1 MSNEHIKYIKKLKRN
16 KMLVFLTQILIF
28 LVFIIMWQ
36 ISANLQ
42 LINTFLTSSPLN
54 ILKTIINLF
63 NANNLFN
70 HIWVTLYE
78 TLISF
83 TLSIIIGII
92 VASVIC
98 WLNFVIIDTYFGLP
112 QQPGVKGVQT
122 VGDSIEKRNG
132 DIAGGFF
139 QGNILCSPDASA
151 GTLIASI
158 GYMILGIPG
167 GILAAFFVFMGNRLC
182 ADPGYAGTTGSL
194 TITVMLFVCSFVGL
208 TPEMFIA
215 GICIAIL
222 TIQGIDQVRASIIL
236 GKIAKKFNRHAK
248 E

>member
-1 MSNEHIKYIKKLKRN
+1 MNE
-16 KMLVFLTQILIF
+16 
-28 LVFIIMWQ
+28 
-36 ISANLQ
+36 
-42 LINTFLTSSPLN
+42 
-54 ILKTIINLF
+54 
-63 NANNLFN
+63 
-70 HIWVTLYE
+70 
-78 TLISF
+78 
-83 TLSIIIGII
+83 IIGII

-167 GILAAFFVFMGNRLC
+167 GRRAAFFVFMGNRLC

-194 TITVMLFVCSFVGL
+194 TITVILFVCSFVGL

-215 GICIAIL
+215 GICI
-222 TIQGIDQVRASIIL
+222 GIIL
-236 GKIAKKFNRHAK
+236 IYVALRALITENRVSKLLYLNVIGFGVPALIALVIKTPFAFVVAAAFFICSTISANAIATSLDKLDD
-248 E
+248 EIILD